1 MGKNSTALMMFVTLS
16 SFVVVQPQGLVD
28 KSKDINVKTIT
39 ITASVV
45 LFLSSFQISGAD
57 VLKTYTVI
65 KYSKNSES
73 KAIIYHDP
81 TIHSRIISVLP
92 AGSKGVV
99 ALAKPR
105 KYSKKLWLNVSW
117 KGKTGWVLSKYLR
130 YDKATSRRVNKQSC
144 QVDNL
149 QGCL

>member
-1 MGKNSTALMMFVTLS
+1 M
-16 SFVVVQPQGLVD
+16 
-28 KSKDINVKTIT
+28 KTIT

-45 LFLSSFQISGAD
+45 LFLSSFQLSSAD

-65 KYSKNSES
+65 KYNKNSS
-73 KAIIYHDP
+73 STAIIYHDP

-92 AGSKGVV
+92 VGSKGVV
-99 ALAKPR
+99 AIAKPR

-130 YDKATSRRVNKQSC
+130 YDKNTSKKVNKQSC
-144 QVDNL
+144 RVNNL
-149 QGCL
+149 TACL